1 MTLGKDEETLLD
13 MNKSVELNSS
23 DSRVYYNRGL
33 VYERLNALPDAI
45 ADFSRAIKI
54 DPNIY
59 IYYKDRG
66 KAYSWMSEF
75 AYAELDYSK
84 ALEIND
90 RIPEMWF
97 RRSLVRSSQNKFR
110 EGLEDALMAKNLG
123 FDVDEEYIKGL
134 TLQVLKADSVI
145 SK

>member
-1 MTLGKDEETLLD
+1 
-13 MNKSVELNSS
+13 
-23 DSRVYYNRGL
+23 
-33 VYERLNALPDAI
+33 LPEAI
-45 ADFSRAIKI
+45 EDFSRAIRI
-54 DPNIY
+54 DPHIY

-90 RIPEMWF
+90 RISEMWF
-97 RRSLVRSSQNKFR
+97 RRSLVRSSLNKFR

-123 FDVDEEYIKGL
+123 FEVDEEYIKGL